1 MDLKGWI
8 NKLVHLLGQYRYAL
22 LILVIGAGLMLLPG
36 IPESAADPV
45 DVPATPAIDL
55 TPEQKLESILSA
67 VRGAGKVQVLLS
79 RAEGEKTTYQT
90 DTDTSTDAD
99 SSSHR
104 SHTVTVTD
112 QNRNQTGLV
121 VQIDPPVYLGAI
133 IVCQGADDPAV
144 RLAIVDAVSKYTGL
158 GANQISVL
166 KMK

>member
-1 MDLKGWI
+1 MGMNTWMEKP
-8 NKLVHLLGQYRYAL
+8 VQLLSKYRYAL
-22 LILVIGAGLMLLPG
+22 LILVIGLVLMLLPDWNPG
-36 IPESAADPV
+36 DEVSPT
-45 DVPATPAIDL
+45 VPAVQTEAQ
-55 TPEQKLESILSA
+55 TPEQKLEAILAS

-90 DTDTSTDAD
+90 DTDISKGQD
-99 SSSHR
+99 SGSQR
-104 SHTVTVTD
+104 SDTVTVTD

-121 VQIDPPVYLGAI
+121 VQVNPPVYLGAI